1 MDWIAQWDGAST
13 NPAKRQLLLIEF
25 IEKYGGRNQLF
36 DVKEFEKQFSSTGTL
51 FVIRLLSAIKRGYNS
66 AENVDLHLRV
76 LLIFLSANDWQVFLG
91 QENTPDCILVL
102 LSILALN
109 PVDSCLD
116 IEQSLL
122 VVKRLVQEQFAL
134 ELFVGFGGISVVV
147 NLIESTVNSTLRRL
161 ATSVLFKCT
170 IIERVDIISDAI
182 VKLFRSPRSAA
193 KYEALSL
200 CLQIWKT
207 DSHRYNML
215 RQGVSW
221 LLQVIPQLAR
231 LIINRP
237 ILYQYDCATYWAQ
250 LLSVSGGVSI
260 QIVELM
266 NSMISL
272 RHIVGGTAVIDNDTW
287 QFCDTEKKARVESS
301 SSASKRDSRWSV
313 IKKSSLV
320 ATPGA
325 LSDAMTDAVFANKLL
340 AGDASVA
347 AAASGGDMHTA
358 QDPAVSC
365 AVFIL

>member
-134 ELFVGFGGISVVV
+134 
-147 NLIESTVNSTLRRL
+147 
-161 ATSVLFKCT
+161 
-170 IIERVDIISDAI
+170 
-182 VKLFRSPRSAA
+182 
-193 KYEALSL
+193 
-200 CLQIWKT
+200 
-207 DSHRYNML
+207 
-215 RQGVSW
+215 
-221 LLQVIPQLAR
+221 
-231 LIINRP
+231 
-237 ILYQYDCATYWAQ
+237 
-250 LLSVSGGVSI
+250 
-260 QIVELM
+260 
-266 NSMISL
+266 
-272 RHIVGGTAVIDNDTW
+272 
-287 QFCDTEKKARVESS
+287 
-301 SSASKRDSRWSV
+301 
-313 IKKSSLV
+313 
-320 ATPGA
+320 
-325 LSDAMTDAVFANKLL
+325 
-340 AGDASVA
+340 
-347 AAASGGDMHTA
+347 
-358 QDPAVSC
+358 
-365 AVFIL
+365 